1 MQNGIL
7 LKRERERERDDVAI
21 TSLGDGAPTLS
32 QGFDSQLNV
41 TLRLVAAQWASRYKP
56 QCLTK
61 PSLLLPYVLFLK
73 RETLVMKC

>member
-7 LKRERERERDDVAI
+7 LKRERERDDVAI

-32 QGFDSQLNV
+32 RGFDSQLNV
-41 TLRLVAAQWASRYKP
+41 TLRLVAAQWASCYKP
-56 QCLTK
+56 QCLSK
-61 PSLLLPYVLFLK
+61 PSPLSLRLFLK